1 MTLTKTR
8 STANGEEYAGS
19 DGDRYLLRAVNR
31 QYAGT
36 VKKPLYYLER
46 WTDGKWQYLSGLFP
60 TGRAGVFSMDLRDGI
75 GVRKLYT
82 LTVTDGGERAEL
94 TEGKRGRRHDRKGTK
109 RADGVTLL

>member
-1 MTLTKTR
+1 MTLTKTK
-8 STANGEEYAGS
+8 STALGEQYEAT
-19 DGDRYLLRAVNR
+19 DGTRYLLRAVNR

-46 WTDGKWQYLSGLFP
+46 WTGGKWVYLSGLFP

-82 LTVTDGGERAEL
+82 LTVTDCGERAEL
-94 TEGKRGRRHDRKGTK
+94 TEGKTRET
-109 RADGVTLL
+109 A